1 MSIHFNISKRAVSY
15 RKVDKN
21 TSKISEMRPESTFTS
36 FSLCS
41 NLQFSL
47 RCSCSPL
54 CFSQYGPTLSDLTR
68 EATLVTRPPF
78 WSPPRL
84 NNVSVSIRFTSLPQH
99 FKRHLISY
107 LFTALSRDLKFKIAC
122 IFNSKLSQGRRRRR
136 RGKKF
141 HVHFATFWQTWP
153 PLAGVEGLCGTKV
166 GPLAV
171 PGLKAIGATD

>member
-1 MSIHFNISKRAVSY
+1 MKPEFFRFNHIQRSNQHF
-15 RKVDKN
+15 
-21 TSKISEMRPESTFTS
+21 PQGCFG
-36 FSLCS
+36 
-41 NLQFSL
+41 
-47 RCSCSPL
+47 
-54 CFSQYGPTLSDLTR
+54 FSQYGPTRSDLTR
-68 EATLVTRPPF
+68 EATPVAPSEAHQGRIMWAPRFDSRP
-78 WSPPRL
+78 RR
-84 NNVSVSIRFTSLPQH
+84 SI

-122 IFNSKLSQGRRRRR
+122 IFNSKLNQGRRRRSR
-136 RGKKF
+136 RRRSKGGEKKF